1 MFLLA
6 SAPWDT
12 IGLIGASIIT
22 LGVAVGLTLLTRRL
36 AFRPSYKQ
44 SILSQQKQQRAIAS
58 SLHSQR
64 ALPAPDAD
72 KKERP

>member
-12 IGLIGASIIT
+12 IGLVGASVIT

-44 SILSQQKQQRAIAS
+44 SILSQQQQQRAIESA
-58 SLHSQR
+58 LHSQR

-72 KKERP
+72 KKRP